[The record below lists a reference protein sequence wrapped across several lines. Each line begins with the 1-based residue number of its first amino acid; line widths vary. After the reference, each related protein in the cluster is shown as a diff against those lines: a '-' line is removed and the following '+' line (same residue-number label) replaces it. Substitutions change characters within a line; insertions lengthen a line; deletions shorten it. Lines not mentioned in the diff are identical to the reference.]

1 MPDASQPCKMYPD
14 LTRFT
19 FDLPHLADALG
30 SQRKIK
36 VVAIGSSSTQG
47 VVPVKTGVPVL
58 PYPPRVEMWL
68 RKNYFGRLIDVT
80 NRGISGQEAPE
91 EISRFQPDVFDEN
104 PSLVIWQ
111 VGTNAVYKNYSPDE
125 VKAAIRVGLKWLKAR
140 ATMDVVL
147 MDLQYTQAMLGE
159 KLPQSIAIEKIIS
172 DAAAEAGVNVFNR
185 FALMKRWIDDKV
197 VASVTDLD
205 DGADEHLHTGE
216 WATNCISRA
225 LFDAI
230 AERLDAAVV
239 T

>member
-1 MPDASQPCKMYPD
+1 MPDAPPTCQTYPD
-14 LTRFT
+14 LTRFS

-47 VVPVKTGVPVL
+47 VVPVQTGVPVL
-58 PYPPRVEMWL
+58 PYPPRVEMLL
-68 RKNYFGRLIDVT
+68 RRKYFGRLIDVT

-111 VGTNAVYKNYSPDE
+111 VGTNAVYKDYSPDE
-125 VKAAIRVGLKWLKAR
+125 VKAAIRVGLKWLKAD

-147 MDLQYTQAMLGE
+147 MDLQYTQAMLGK

-172 DAAAEAGVNVFNR
+172 DAAAEAGVSVFNR
-185 FALMKRWIDDKV
+185 FALMQRWIDDKV

-205 DGADEHLHTGE
+205 DGANEHLHTGE
-216 WATNCISRA
+216 WATNCISQA
-225 LFDAI
+225 LFGAI
-230 AERLDAAVV
+230 AERLDAAGV

>member
-1 MPDASQPCKMYPD
+1 MYPH
-14 LTRFT
+14 LTRFSQG
-19 FDLPHLADALG
+19 LPRLTDALE

-58 PYPPRVEMWL
+58 PYPPRLEMLL
-68 RKNYFGRLIDVT
+68 RRKYFGRLIDVT

-91 EISRFQPDVFDEN
+91 EISRFQPDVFDES

-111 VGTNAVYKNYSPDE
+111 VGTNAVYKDYSPDE
-125 VKAAIRVGLKWLKAR
+125 VKAAIRAGLKWLKAK
-140 ATMDVVL
+140 ASMDVVL
-147 MDLQYTQAMLGE
+147 MDFQYTQAMLGK

-172 DAAAEAGVNVFNR
+172 DAAAEAGVNLFNR
-185 FALMKRWIDDKV
+185 FALMKQWVDDKV

-216 WATNCISRA
+216 WATSCISRA
-225 LFDAI
+225 LFEAI
-230 AERLDAAVV
+230 AGKLDAAGV

>member
-1 MPDASQPCKMYPD
+1 MPDASQPCKTYPD
-14 LTRFT
+14 LTRFA
-19 FDLPHLADALG
+19 FDLPHLAGALE

-47 VVPVKTGVPVL
+47 VVPVQTGVPVL

-68 RKNYFGRLIDVT
+68 RKKYFGRLIDVT

-111 VGTNAVYKNYSPDE
+111 VGTNAVYKDYSPDE
-125 VKAAIRVGLKWLKAR
+125 VKAAIRAGLKWLKAK

-147 MDLQYTQAMLGE
+147 MDLQYTKAMLD
-159 KLPQSIAIEKIIS
+159 KLPQSTAIEKIIS

-185 FALMKRWIDDKV
+185 FALMKRWVDDKV

-205 DGADEHLHTGE
+205 DGANEHLHTGE

-230 AERLDAAVV
+230 AEKLDAALV

>member
-68 RKNYFGRLIDVT
+68 RKKYFGRLIDVT

-111 VGTNAVYKNYSPDE
+111 VGTNAVYKDYNPDE
-125 VKAAIRVGLKWLKAR
+125 VKAAIRVGLKWLKAH

-147 MDLQYTQAMLGE
+147 MDLQYTQAMLD
-159 KLPQSIAIEKIIS
+159 KLPKSIAMEKIIS
-172 DAAAEAGVNVFNR
+172 DAAVEAGVNVFNR
-185 FALMKRWIDDKV
+185 FALMKRWVDDKV

-216 WATNCISRA
+216 WATSCISRA
-225 LFDAI
+225 LFDAV
-230 AERLDAAVV
+230 AERLDAAGA

>member
-1 MPDASQPCKMYPD
+1 MPAVPSTCHTYPD

-19 FDLPHLADALG
+19 FDLPRLAAALG

-47 VVPVKTGVPVL
+47 VVTVQTGVPVL
-58 PYPPRVEMWL
+58 PYPPRVEMLL
-68 RKNYFGRLIDVT
+68 RRKYFGSLIDVT

-111 VGTNAVYKNYSPDE
+111 VGTNAVYKDYSPDE
-125 VKAAIRVGLKWLKAR
+125 VKAAIRVGLKWLKAN
-140 ATMDVVL
+140 AMMDVVL
-147 MDLQYTQAMLGE
+147 MDLQYTKAMLD
-159 KLPQSIAIEKIIS
+159 KLPQSTAIEKIIS

-185 FALMKRWIDDKV
+185 FALMKRWVDDKV

-205 DGADEHLHTGE
+205 DGANEHLHTGE
-216 WATNCISRA
+216 WATNCISQA

-230 AERLDAAVV
+230 SGRLDAAYV

>member
-1 MPDASQPCKMYPD
+1 MPDASRPCKMYPD

-19 FDLPHLADALG
+19 AGLPRLADALK

-47 VVPVKTGVPVL
+47 VVPVRTGVPVL

-68 RKNYFGRLIDVT
+68 RKKYFGRLIDVT

-111 VGTNAVYKNYSPDE
+111 IGTNAVYKDYSPDE
-125 VKAAIRVGLKWLKAR
+125 VKAAIRAGLKWLKAK

-147 MDLQYTQAMLGE
+147 LDLQYTKAMLD
-159 KLPQSIAIEKIIS
+159 KLPQSTAIEKIIS
-172 DAAAEAGVNVFNR
+172 DAAADAGVNVFNR
-185 FALMKRWIDDKV
+185 FALMKRWVDDKV
-197 VASVTDLD
+197 VGSVTDLD

-230 AERLDAAVV
+230 AERLDAAGA

>member
-1 MPDASQPCKMYPD
+1 MPDAPQPCKMYPD
-14 LTRFT
+14 LTRFI
-19 FDLPHLADALG
+19 FDLPHLADALA
-30 SQRKIK
+30 SRRQVK

-47 VVPVKTGVPVL
+47 VIPVQTGVPVL
-58 PYPPRVEMWL
+58 PYPPRVEMLL
-68 RKNYFGRLIDVT
+68 RKKYFGRLIDVT

-111 VGTNAVYKNYSPDE
+111 VGTNAVYKDYSPDE
-125 VKAAIRVGLKWLKAR
+125 VKAAIRVGLKWLKAD
-140 ATMDVVL
+140 ATTDVVL
-147 MDLQYTQAMLGE
+147 MDLQYTQAMLGK

-185 FALMKRWIDDKV
+185 FALMKRWVDDKV

-216 WATNCISRA
+216 WATRCISQA

-230 AERLDAAVV
+230 AEKLDAAVV